1 MVTKII
7 IKDNTKSPI
16 NYLGDL
22 PVFKNGKEF
31 IFKEGVNIIVGENGS
46 GKSTLLK
53 LIKKYLLVD
62 FTECNKGEC
71 NNNINALF
79 HYYKKDISD
88 NPSELK
94 KILLDGVEVFADYK
108 KNTFNLYHFEEK
120 IGNSFTL
127 KTFNSFGTYHHQLH
141 SSAGEKTL
149 IAINS
154 LFEHLFNK
162 KEKLF
167 YDYSQFKNSNYDEY
181 ADYVEQHKIEN
192 SNEWTIIMDEPDR
205 NLSLNNIYQIKSILS
220 FHKPDTQLIVVIH
233 NPLLIYTLS
242 NNKDINFIEMSDN
255 YINSVKKEIENL
267 IKK

>member
-1 MVTKII
+1 MVEKVI
-7 IKDNTKSPI
+7 IKDNMKSPI
-16 NYLGDL
+16 YYLGDL
-22 PVFKNGKEF
+22 PAFKNGKEF

-53 LIKKYLLVD
+53 LIKNYLLVD
-62 FTECNKGEC
+62 FTECSEGEC
-71 NNNINALF
+71 NINALF
-79 HYYKKDISD
+79 HYHKKDISD
-88 NPSELK
+88 NFLQYK

-120 IGNSFTL
+120 IGNNFEL
-127 KTFNSFGTYHHQLH
+127 KTFNSFGTYYNQLH
-141 SSAGEKTL
+141 SSSGEKTL
-149 IAINS
+149 ITINS
-154 LFEHLFNK
+154 LFEYIFNK
-162 KEKLF
+162 NEKLF
-167 YDYSQFKNSNYDEY
+167 YDYSQFKNSNYGEY
-181 ADYVEQHKIEN
+181 ADYVEQHRIEN

-205 NLSLNNIYQIKSILS
+205 NLSLNNISQIKSILS
-220 FHKPDTQLIVVIH
+220 FHKPNTQLIVVIH